1 MFFLKKSVS
10 IYEIVRSE
18 SKFLPPELKN
28 IYIQSV
34 SPTYRI
40 LADILLSQDRVLE
53 AQQIPDLLKVQELDD
68 YFQNVR
74 GTAQAIE
81 FRRAEQE
88 ILIKYNEIQK
98 SAIQI
103 GLELAS
109 LRKLDSKDNLDP
121 TQKQRLTKL
130 VNLET
135 DINKQFIAFIDSPEV
150 KVLTTKLQQN
160 SSNEAL
166 SLPEL
171 RKLRDKL
178 DRLDAVLLYPLILD
192 DRLELVLSVPG
203 SPPLRRPVS
212 VKREELN
219 RTIAEFRYAL
229 GNRQSNTQELAEKL
243 YGWLIQPIEAD
254 LKQAHP
260 KTILYAPDGQ
270 LRYIP
275 LAALHDGKQW
285 LVERY
290 RINNITALAVSD
302 LVTPPR
308 KDKQILAAAFGNN
321 SVNVTVDN
329 QSFSFAG
336 LPFAT
341 KEVQSLAQTRPGTV
355 SLFDRDFTLSTLQT
369 RMNSFNILHLAT
381 HGKFLIGNPKKSFL
395 VMGNGDR
402 FSLSDIQDSSL
413 DNVDLVVL
421 SACETGVGLTGKD
434 EDGIEVLGIGYQF
447 QRGGAKAVISSLWSI
462 NDGGTQKFMEFFY
475 GLLQQG
481 MPKAEALQQAQV
493 ALIKNDFTANGKLRG
508 SFNFESIGGTAQIET
523 NLKHPFYWAPF
534 ILIGNGL

>member
-1 MFFLKKSVS
+1 MS

-18 SKFLPPELKN
+18 SKFLPLELKN

-290 RINNITALAVSD
+290 RINNISALAVSD

-308 KDKQILAAAFGNN
+308 KDQQILAAAFGNN

-369 RMNSFNILHLAT
+369 RMNSFNPHSASS
-381 HGKFLIGNPKKSFL
+381 KS
-395 VMGNGDR
+395 R
-402 FSLSDIQDSSL
+402 
-413 DNVDLVVL
+413 
-421 SACETGVGLTGKD
+421 K
-434 EDGIEVLGIGYQF
+434 
-447 QRGGAKAVISSLWSI
+447 
-462 NDGGTQKFMEFFY
+462 
-475 GLLQQG
+475 
-481 MPKAEALQQAQV
+481 
-493 ALIKNDFTANGKLRG
+493 
-508 SFNFESIGGTAQIET
+508 
-523 NLKHPFYWAPF
+523 
-534 ILIGNGL
+534 